1 MKNIIL
7 KSIMSNHAPIHT
19 KIHTQI
25 YAALTQTLVTLVML
39 LIELNNLTTCQT
51 LRPQE

>member
-19 KIHTQI
+19 QI
-25 YAALTQTLVTLVML
+25 YAALAQTLVTL
-39 LIELNNLTTCQT
+39 LIELNNLTTRQA
-51 LRPQE
+51 LMA

>member
-7 KSIMSNHAPIHT
+7 KAITSNHVQIH
-19 KIHTQI
+19 
-25 YAALTQTLVTLVML
+25 AALAQTLVML

-51 LRPQE
+51 LMPQE